1 METEQN
7 TGIQRQLWDS
17 MLDADMNTR
26 YWDLMGRRYVKRD
39 RNAKICLA
47 IMSSSAIVGW
57 GFWNQVPWAGKI
69 LTTLSALIAIIIPIL
84 NYQDKISGVSD
95 IAGNW
100 MQIQFDYEN
109 LWFTPDSASDGVESL
124 LIQYNNIKRREA
136 KTNIKE
142 QEFPVDNKLIELC
155 YGQVLATLK
164 LREQKPSKEAN
175 RGR

>member
-1 METEQN
+1 
-7 TGIQRQLWDS
+7 
-17 MLDADMNTR
+17 
-26 YWDLMGRRYVKRD
+26 
-39 RNAKICLA
+39 
-47 IMSSSAIVGW
+47 
-57 GFWNQVPWAGKI
+57 
-69 LTTLSALIAIIIPIL
+69 
-84 NYQDKISGVSD
+84 
-95 IAGNW
+95 

-142 QEFPVDNKLIELC
+142 QEFPINNKLIELC